1 MLSVLDDETRY
12 RLLSLL
18 HEYPDLNQRD
28 IARELG
34 VSVGKANYCLRAL
47 TSKGWVKASNFRRSE
62 NKKGYAYLITPKG
75 LEEKARA
82 TMNFL
87 RRKIAE
93 YEAIKEEIQRLKGE
107 VASSGVPN
115 RE

>member
-1 MLSVLDDETRY
+1 VLDDETRY

-18 HEYPDLNQRD
+18 HDYPDLNQRD

-34 VSVGKANYCLRAL
+34 VSVGKVNYCIRAL

-62 NKKGYAYLITPKG
+62 NKKGYAYLLTPKG

-82 TMNFL
+82 TVNFL
-87 RRKIAE
+87 RRKVAE
-93 YEAIKEEIQRLKGE
+93 YETLKEEIVRLKNEIEKG
-107 VASSGVPN
+107 GVVGH
-115 RE
+115 E